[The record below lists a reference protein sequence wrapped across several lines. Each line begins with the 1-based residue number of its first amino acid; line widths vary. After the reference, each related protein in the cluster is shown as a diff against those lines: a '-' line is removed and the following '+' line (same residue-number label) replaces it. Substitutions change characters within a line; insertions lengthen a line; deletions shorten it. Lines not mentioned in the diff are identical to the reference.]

1 MSALARVLAV
11 RRSVR
16 EGDRSDLVFVV
27 AFAVGVV
34 AGVAHWSG
42 LLAGGV
48 LVGLVSASV
57 RRAMLHGL
65 YLGAVVVVLFAASL
79 FLTGALSAY
88 LSMGVVLAA
97 SVGLGVGLPTLAAG
111 AARGLT

>member
-1 MSALARVLAV
+1 MSAWTRALAV

-16 EGDRSDLVFVV
+16 EGEHSDRALVA
-27 AFAVGVV
+27 AFAVGIL
-34 AGVAHWSG
+34 AGAVHWGG
-42 LLAGGV
+42 LLLGGV
-48 LVGLVSASV
+48 LVGVVSASV
-57 RRAMLHGL
+57 RRALLHGL
-65 YLGAVVVVLFAASL
+65 YLGTTVVVLFGVSL
-79 FLTGALSAY
+79 FVVGALSAY